1 MYSSTLNKS
10 MKMFKAVMDSVSSV
24 KETASAHKTPKAQES
39 TSRTAY
45 PRLPSMSMPSQ
56 DTHSQSGMQHRASA
70 PGSTWKL
77 DRNTG
82 TFVAVVP
89 TVRSTETSRS
99 APHASISKPRYHRN
113 KQPSEASHSAH
124 PSPSMFSGIIEE
136 GSGTG
141 GSNVGS
147 SLGATEQPFVI

>member
-1 MYSSTLNKS
+1 MPS
-10 MKMFKAVMDSVSSV
+10 FKLIAVTDSVSSI
-24 KETASAHKTPKAQES
+24 KETASACKTSKAQES
-39 TSRTAY
+39 TSHTAY

-56 DTHSQSGMQHRASA
+56 DTHSQSSMQHRASA

-89 TVRSTETSRS
+89 AVRSTETSQS
-99 APHASISKPRYHRN
+99 APRASISKPRYHCN
-113 KQPSEASHSAH
+113 KQPSKASHSAH

-141 GSNVGS
+141 GSNVGW